1 MDAHEELLN
10 VYDEAGHVVGARP
23 RREAKA
29 SGQPVGAV
37 NLLLANPR
45 GEVLLQRRPADKENG
60 GCWDKSVGGHVG
72 AGESFDDTLLREAG
86 EELFDDGRT
95 GRVRLLP
102 ESAVRAAGDAELAE
116 VVLACPMGVQLNVR
130 DVRRAPDG
138 SVRRVVYHV
147 GVYLGRT
154 ALPLAAF
161 RPQADEIA
169 ELGWFAAPA
178 VDALFL
184 AGRLAPNMANLW
196 LSRGWALL
204 DLAGVERGA
213 RLADG

>member
-1 MDAHEELLN
+1 MPEAHEELLN
-10 VYDEAGHVVGARP
+10 VYDEDGRVVGARP

-45 GEVLLQRRPADKENG
+45 GEVLLQRRPSDKENG

-72 AGESFDDTLLREAG
+72 AGESFDATLLREAG
-86 EELFDDGRT
+86 EELFDDGSSP
-95 GRVRLLP
+95 RVVLRP
-102 ESAVRAAGDAELAE
+102 EGEVRAAGAKELADA
-116 VVLACPMGVQLNVR
+116 VLVCSLGVQLNLR

-154 ALPLAAF
+154 ALPVAAF
-161 RPQADEIA
+161 RPQAEEIS

-184 AGRLAPNMANLW
+184 AGRLSPNMANLW

-213 RLADG
+213 RLRD